1 MEKLILRAAE
11 LIAQARKVVAFT
23 GAGVST
29 ESGIPDFRSPGGIW
43 EKYEPVYY
51 QDFLTSAEARK
62 KYWLR
67 SRATYPIIREAKPN
81 PTHLALVEL
90 EKMGKLDCIITQNID
105 RLHHKAGNSPEKII
119 EIHGTNAYV
128 ICLRCKKSYPREEIQ
143 NLLESKEEIEPP
155 LCRECNGPL
164 KEATIS
170 FGQPMPEK
178 EMAEAERRAQTC
190 DLMLTLGSSLVVYPA
205 AYLPQYARQA
215 GAKMIIINMTQTPF
229 DHLADVAIHG
239 QTGEVLPRIVEAVKK
254 INVARG
260 D

>member
-1 MEKLILRAAE
+1 LN
-11 LIAQARKVVAFT
+11 
-23 GAGVST
+23 
-29 ESGIPDFRSPGGIW
+29 W
-43 EKYEPVYY
+43 
-51 QDFLTSAEARK
+51 K
-62 KYWLR
+62 K
-67 SRATYPIIREAKPN
+67 I
-81 PTHLALVEL
+81 
-90 EKMGKLDCIITQNID
+90 GKLDCIITQNID

-143 NLLESKEEIEPP
+143 DLLESKEEIEPL

-215 GAKMIIINMTQTPF
+215 GARMIIINMTQTPF

-239 QTGEVLPRIVEAVKK
+239 KTGEVLPRIVEEVKK
-254 INVARG
+254 IIVASG

>member
-1 MEKLILRAAE
+1 MEDLIARAAG
-11 LIAQARKVVAFT
+11 LIYDARKVVAFT

-43 EKYEPVYY
+43 EKYEPVYF
-51 QDFLTSAEARK
+51 QDFLTCEEARK
-62 KYWLR
+62 KHWLR
-67 SRATYPIIREAKPN
+67 SRATYPVIRDAKPN
-81 PTHLALVEL
+81 PTHLALAEL

-128 ICLRCKKSYPREEIQ
+128 VCLSCRKTYPRDEIQ
-143 NLLESKEEIEPP
+143 AILEEKDEIEVPR
-155 LCRECNGPL
+155 CRECNGLL

-178 EMAEAERRAQTC
+178 EMAEAEFRAKSC

-205 AYLPQYARQA
+205 ACLPQYARQA
-215 GAKMIIINMTQTPF
+215 GARLVIINLTPTAL
-229 DHLADVAIHG
+229 DHLADVVIYSK
-239 QTGEVLPRIVEAVKK
+239 TGEALPRIVEEVKRRMGVR
-254 INVARG
+254 NT
-260 D
+260 